1 MNTNVKNV
9 AVIGAGVVFAGLI
22 LFGLAKLPVLEK
34 VAAASKEG
42 LGA

>member
-1 MNTNVKNV
+1 MQTSVKNV
-9 AVIGAGVVFAGLI
+9 AIIGAGVVFAGLI
-22 LFGLAKLPVLEK
+22 LFGLSKIPVVNK